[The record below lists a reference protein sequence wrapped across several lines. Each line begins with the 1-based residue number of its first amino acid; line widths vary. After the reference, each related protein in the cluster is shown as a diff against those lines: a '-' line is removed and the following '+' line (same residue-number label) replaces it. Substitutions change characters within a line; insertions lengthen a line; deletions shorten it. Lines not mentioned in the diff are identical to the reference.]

1 MPIRV
6 VVKFGGDDLSN
17 ISKVR
22 KAAQMIKASGYGEIV
37 VVVSAMGKATDNLVK
52 NLSEIGEVE
61 DADYADI
68 LSMGERTSAR
78 IFSAVMKSL
87 GLESTYFDPQQDRWP
102 IITDSNF
109 KNAKPDLD
117 ETKSRVQKHLEPLLG
132 DCIPVVCGFLGRD
145 GEGNITILGRGGSDI
160 TATLLANCLEAEE
173 TILVKDT
180 EGVLSADPHIVSNAK
195 PLTELSVGEM
205 FSLAQGGAKI
215 VRPEALRYKL
225 STQRLRVV
233 NFSLGKLSEGGT
245 EITGVFKSN
254 STEMKNHRGLTAIT
268 LVGNVNSENLRSL
281 FSSLENG
288 EIFGISTGKSSITVF
303 TKLEDSKRAVRR
315 LHDLGCFKAVSS
327 LENVGDV
334 ELVNPAFIDSPG
346 WVAKI
351 SNALASESINILEI
365 TTSKATINVFVDE
378 KRLDEALKVLGNA
391 ISE

>member
-1 MPIRV
+1 MPIRG

-160 TATLLANCLEAEE
+160 
-173 TILVKDT
+173 
-180 EGVLSADPHIVSNAK
+180 
-195 PLTELSVGEM
+195 
-205 FSLAQGGAKI
+205 
-215 VRPEALRYKL
+215 
-225 STQRLRVV
+225 
-233 NFSLGKLSEGGT
+233 
-245 EITGVFKSN
+245 
-254 STEMKNHRGLTAIT
+254 
-268 LVGNVNSENLRSL
+268 
-281 FSSLENG
+281 
-288 EIFGISTGKSSITVF
+288 
-303 TKLEDSKRAVRR
+303 
-315 LHDLGCFKAVSS
+315 
-327 LENVGDV
+327 
-334 ELVNPAFIDSPG
+334 
-346 WVAKI
+346 
-351 SNALASESINILEI
+351 
-365 TTSKATINVFVDE
+365 
-378 KRLDEALKVLGNA
+378 
-391 ISE
+391 